1 MPATLDDL
9 LRDLSTRL
17 GDHTAAAGPA
27 RQATF
32 LQLEV
37 EAEEWAA
44 RLRALGAGR
53 GTHVGLL
60 AGNGPEWLAA
70 AFGIWRSAAT
80 LVPLSTFATA
90 RELGQIGEHA
100 DLELVV
106 AQRRLGSHDL
116 EQRLAEAPRAAALRE
131 VVWLDDAAPR
141 RKSRRR
147 SGAPPARPRA
157 DDIAC
162 ILYTSG
168 TTGAPKGVMLSH
180 RGILATVA
188 PTAERTGLGEGDTLL
203 STLPLFWVAGLV
215 IRALPTLAA
224 GAALVL
230 PETFTADGVIE
241 LMRRHRLTGI
251 HLRPPQ
257 VGQVLAHPQFEPA
270 LLAHV
275 RRGGGRV
282 EWFAPHLDSEEVRFI
297 TGYGMTETSGYVTAL
312 DWRDA
317 AEHRRSGLGAPL
329 PGVDIRI
336 VGDDGEERP
345 AGEAGEIR
353 VRAPG
358 QFRGYHKQPAGA
370 GLDDEGYVRT
380 GDRGRLDADGT
391 FHFDGRAKDLLRVK
405 GINVSPLEVEAV
417 LAAHPGVEA
426 AYVVGLPHDG
436 LEQEVVALIVA
447 AGAPP
452 PEAELRALAARE
464 LSHYKRPERYHVVER
479 ADVALGATS
488 KPQRGALAALAAALG
503 ERGESRRG

>member
-9 LRDLSTRL
+9 LCDLSARL
-17 GDHTAAAGPA
+17 GDHTAVAGPA

-37 EAEEWAA
+37 EAEDWAA

-90 RELGQIGEHA
+90 RELAQIGEHA
-100 DLELVV
+100 DLELIV

-116 EQRLAEAPRAAALRE
+116 EQRLAEAPRPAALRE
-131 VVWLDDAAPR
+131 VVWLDDAAPAR
-141 RKSRRR
+141 HSRRR

-188 PTAERTGLGEGDTLL
+188 PTAVRTGLGESDTLL

-224 GAALVL
+224 GTTLVL

-241 LMRRHRLTGI
+241 LMRRHRPTGI

-257 VGQVLAHPQFEPA
+257 VGQVLAHPRFEPA
-270 LLAHV
+270 LLAGSSGSRPISTP
-275 RRGGGRV
+275 RRC
-282 EWFAPHLDSEEVRFI
+282 ASSPA
-297 TGYGMTETSGYVTAL
+297 TA
-312 DWRDA
+312 
-317 AEHRRSGLGAPL
+317 
-329 PGVDIRI
+329 
-336 VGDDGEERP
+336 
-345 AGEAGEIR
+345 
-353 VRAPG
+353 
-358 QFRGYHKQPAGA
+358 
-370 GLDDEGYVRT
+370 
-380 GDRGRLDADGT
+380 
-391 FHFDGRAKDLLRVK
+391 
-405 GINVSPLEVEAV
+405 
-417 LAAHPGVEA
+417 
-426 AYVVGLPHDG
+426 
-436 LEQEVVALIVA
+436 
-447 AGAPP
+447 
-452 PEAELRALAARE
+452 
-464 LSHYKRPERYHVVER
+464 
-479 ADVALGATS
+479 
-488 KPQRGALAALAAALG
+488 
-503 ERGESRRG
+503 